1 MTLVEFEEMLAE
13 VLDGISPNFNIVV
26 NEDGEVVIY
35 TSLGIGDD
43 EELFELDTDDESDFM
58 DDEDVV
64 QLEEEDDDED

>member
-13 VLDGISPNFNIVV
+13 VLDGIAPNFTVV
-26 NEDGEVVIY
+26 ANEDGEVVIY